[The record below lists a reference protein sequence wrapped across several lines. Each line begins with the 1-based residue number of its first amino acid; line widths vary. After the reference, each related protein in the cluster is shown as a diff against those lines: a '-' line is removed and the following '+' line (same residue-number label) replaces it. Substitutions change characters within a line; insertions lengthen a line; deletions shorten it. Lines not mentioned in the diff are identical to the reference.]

1 MKGILITP
9 DEATIENIDGPF
21 EDFHEIQK
29 AIDCDCFT
37 IAGYFEG
44 HAVFVDDEGLFKEN
58 KMFTLMDHY
67 PQPLAGKILILGT
80 TDDGDCKDVSLTVQK
95 VSDSLQFLTI
105 QQVMNA

>member
-44 HAVFVDDEGLFKEN
+44 HAVFVDDGAVQGEQDVHLDGPLPTTVGGEN
-58 KMFTLMDHY
+58 PDPRDH
-67 PQPLAGKILILGT
+67 
-80 TDDGDCKDVSLTVQK
+80 
-95 VSDSLQFLTI
+95 
-105 QQVMNA
+105 